1 MTLRKESVLCVL
13 PILLPFIKKKKSG
26 SFLMRQPRAEET
38 YVQIANMCEQGA
50 VTTCILGY
58 ELMSTVACD
67 YVMLLPVLLI
77 KKKYL
82 FIYLWLRWV
91 FAAACG
97 LSLVAASGGYS
108 SLLCMGFSSR
118 WLLLLQRTGSKCS
131 GFSHGVWAQVVHG
144 MWNLGL
150 NPCPLHGHADS

>member
-1 MTLRKESVLCVL
+1 
-13 PILLPFIKKKKSG
+13 
-26 SFLMRQPRAEET
+26 
-38 YVQIANMCEQGA
+38 
-50 VTTCILGY
+50 
-58 ELMSTVACD
+58 MSTVACD

-91 FAAACG
+91 FAASCG

-118 WLLLLQRTGSKCS
+118 WLLLL
-131 GFSHGVWAQVVHG
+131 
-144 MWNLGL
+144 
-150 NPCPLHGHADS
+150 